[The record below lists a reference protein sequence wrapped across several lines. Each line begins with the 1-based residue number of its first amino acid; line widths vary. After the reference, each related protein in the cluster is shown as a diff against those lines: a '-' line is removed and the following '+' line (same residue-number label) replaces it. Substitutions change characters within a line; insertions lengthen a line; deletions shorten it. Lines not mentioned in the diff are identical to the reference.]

1 MFDVNKAIYAC
12 DDVIC
17 RNIESFTTEQR
28 GLLSQNIL
36 SQLRNFVEN
45 IFVKVYISLGGEPQ
59 RKDYDTIRVACSY
72 VKALQ
77 GEYRFLSQFH
87 KLLQISVSHYTLDPD
102 SSERLMLKYYEYL
115 LRIRILMKEKFG
127 MKLLANLSQFPL
139 NTDKT
144 FTLYYKAIAQAIEH
158 RAALS
163 TNVHHGRFYIEKIRT
178 IIVENKIYYEVTFI
192 PAHDKSSKFDRIIA
206 FTHLELSDYYAVEL
220 HWIETSIKVLT
231 RNMPIIIIVDW
242 QVSIRYCE
250 IKNFSKIFGYDIN
263 CQEIKEYV
271 NLMNYLTVTRMN
283 IVELLD
289 LSDTYYEHFEG
300 ILQREARRLWISELL
315 RRCRN
320 IIQNQSQGVNVI
332 RYLLYRLNNKI
343 IKNQLYK
350 IPCSLL
356 SNLYLK
362 VQCVPFNNIPFN
374 FSLVNHNP
382 PIADLL
388 DCIDSSERTHELFA
402 RLIKNNTEQRGI
414 LYTSKADIV
423 GFKNPEE
430 LAEKYNNVLY
440 HRHQYA
446 RIEIFKNH
454 FYIKE
459 YDENVY
465 EIIYKLKKYAESG
478 IKNYTHSVDLW
489 MKNSGLIID
498 CDEKKNA
505 LRNLFKNSKVAF
517 IYGAAGTGKST
528 MINYISS
535 LFKDKQKI
543 FLANT
548 NPAVENLR
556 RKVTAEHAEF
566 VTITKFLSKDVSNDC
581 DILCLDECSTISNR
595 DMVRV
600 LQRAQCKLLVL
611 VGDIYQIESI
621 LFGNWFNIAYKVM
634 PKDSVAELTRP
645 HRTTVQGLI
654 EVWNKVREITEDR
667 LEFITRNGLSST
679 LDESIFSRTEEDE
692 IVLCLNYDGIY
703 GINNINKF
711 LQSNN
716 VNPSINWGVLS
727 YKVGDPVLFPQSG
740 FLHSQSRLH
749 LYRAQAPYGGRHLR
763 HHVAH
768 IGTISFGN
776 GRQHDRLHRRRADA
790 LPRCQLPE
798 SARQSGGL
806 RSTQQHHVDCDMG
819 FERASRLR
827 EAHRLD
833 GSHAGTGRS
842 RLYRRYPRAYALGC
856 QRGLLPPA
864 HRAFRRGGEE
874 IPPTGDRRVGYCPD
888 RKDGQGNRVGRT
900 RTDGGM
906 DAGTGTGDGHH
917 GLRCRCVAARRNG
930 RCVPHQRKRLR
941 CPYP

>member
-402 RLIKNNTEQRGI
+402 RLIKNNTES
-414 LYTSKADIV
+414 LY
-423 GFKNPEE
+423 
-430 LAEKYNNVLY
+430 
-440 HRHQYA
+440 
-446 RIEIFKNH
+446 
-454 FYIKE
+454 
-459 YDENVY
+459 
-465 EIIYKLKKYAESG
+465 
-478 IKNYTHSVDLW
+478 
-489 MKNSGLIID
+489 
-498 CDEKKNA
+498 
-505 LRNLFKNSKVAF
+505 
-517 IYGAAGTGKST
+517 
-528 MINYISS
+528 
-535 LFKDKQKI
+535 
-543 FLANT
+543 
-548 NPAVENLR
+548 
-556 RKVTAEHAEF
+556 
-566 VTITKFLSKDVSNDC
+566 
-581 DILCLDECSTISNR
+581 
-595 DMVRV
+595 
-600 LQRAQCKLLVL
+600 
-611 VGDIYQIESI
+611 
-621 LFGNWFNIAYKVM
+621 
-634 PKDSVAELTRP
+634 
-645 HRTTVQGLI
+645 
-654 EVWNKVREITEDR
+654 
-667 LEFITRNGLSST
+667 
-679 LDESIFSRTEEDE
+679 
-692 IVLCLNYDGIY
+692 
-703 GINNINKF
+703 
-711 LQSNN
+711 
-716 VNPSINWGVLS
+716 
-727 YKVGDPVLFPQSG
+727 
-740 FLHSQSRLH
+740 
-749 LYRAQAPYGGRHLR
+749 
-763 HHVAH
+763 
-768 IGTISFGN
+768 
-776 GRQHDRLHRRRADA
+776 
-790 LPRCQLPE
+790 
-798 SARQSGGL
+798 
-806 RSTQQHHVDCDMG
+806 
-819 FERASRLR
+819 FE
-827 EAHRLD
+827 
-833 GSHAGTGRS
+833 G
-842 RLYRRYPRAYALGC
+842 
-856 QRGLLPPA
+856 
-864 HRAFRRGGEE
+864 
-874 IPPTGDRRVGYCPD
+874 
-888 RKDGQGNRVGRT
+888 
-900 RTDGGM
+900 
-906 DAGTGTGDGHH
+906 
-917 GLRCRCVAARRNG
+917 
-930 RCVPHQRKRLR
+930 
-941 CPYP
+941 

>member
-505 LRNLFKNSKVAF
+505 LRNLFK
-517 IYGAAGTGKST
+517 
-528 MINYISS
+528 
-535 LFKDKQKI
+535 
-543 FLANT
+543 
-548 NPAVENLR
+548 P
-556 RKVTAEHAEF
+556 
-566 VTITKFLSKDVSNDC
+566 
-581 DILCLDECSTISNR
+581 
-595 DMVRV
+595 
-600 LQRAQCKLLVL
+600 
-611 VGDIYQIESI
+611 QI
-621 LFGNWFNIAYKVM
+621 
-634 PKDSVAELTRP
+634 
-645 HRTTVQGLI
+645 
-654 EVWNKVREITEDR
+654 
-667 LEFITRNGLSST
+667 RN
-679 LDESIFSRTEEDE
+679 
-692 IVLCLNYDGIY
+692 
-703 GINNINKF
+703 
-711 LQSNN
+711 
-716 VNPSINWGVLS
+716 
-727 YKVGDPVLFPQSG
+727 
-740 FLHSQSRLH
+740 
-749 LYRAQAPYGGRHLR
+749 
-763 HHVAH
+763 
-768 IGTISFGN
+768 
-776 GRQHDRLHRRRADA
+776 
-790 LPRCQLPE
+790 
-798 SARQSGGL
+798 
-806 RSTQQHHVDCDMG
+806 
-819 FERASRLR
+819 
-827 EAHRLD
+827 
-833 GSHAGTGRS
+833 
-842 RLYRRYPRAYALGC
+842 
-856 QRGLLPPA
+856 
-864 HRAFRRGGEE
+864 
-874 IPPTGDRRVGYCPD
+874 
-888 RKDGQGNRVGRT
+888 
-900 RTDGGM
+900 
-906 DAGTGTGDGHH
+906 
-917 GLRCRCVAARRNG
+917 
-930 RCVPHQRKRLR
+930 
-941 CPYP
+941 

>member
-300 ILQREARRLWISELL
+300 ILQREARRLRISELL

-320 IIQNQSQGVNVI
+320 IIQ
-332 RYLLYRLNNKI
+332 
-343 IKNQLYK
+343 
-350 IPCSLL
+350 P
-356 SNLYLK
+356 
-362 VQCVPFNNIPFN
+362 
-374 FSLVNHNP
+374 
-382 PIADLL
+382 
-388 DCIDSSERTHELFA
+388 
-402 RLIKNNTEQRGI
+402 
-414 LYTSKADIV
+414 
-423 GFKNPEE
+423 
-430 LAEKYNNVLY
+430 
-440 HRHQYA
+440 
-446 RIEIFKNH
+446 
-454 FYIKE
+454 
-459 YDENVY
+459 
-465 EIIYKLKKYAESG
+465 
-478 IKNYTHSVDLW
+478 
-489 MKNSGLIID
+489 
-498 CDEKKNA
+498 
-505 LRNLFKNSKVAF
+505 
-517 IYGAAGTGKST
+517 
-528 MINYISS
+528 
-535 LFKDKQKI
+535 
-543 FLANT
+543 
-548 NPAVENLR
+548 
-556 RKVTAEHAEF
+556 
-566 VTITKFLSKDVSNDC
+566 
-581 DILCLDECSTISNR
+581 
-595 DMVRV
+595 
-600 LQRAQCKLLVL
+600 
-611 VGDIYQIESI
+611 
-621 LFGNWFNIAYKVM
+621 
-634 PKDSVAELTRP
+634 
-645 HRTTVQGLI
+645 
-654 EVWNKVREITEDR
+654 
-667 LEFITRNGLSST
+667 
-679 LDESIFSRTEEDE
+679 
-692 IVLCLNYDGIY
+692 
-703 GINNINKF
+703 
-711 LQSNN
+711 
-716 VNPSINWGVLS
+716 
-727 YKVGDPVLFPQSG
+727 
-740 FLHSQSRLH
+740 
-749 LYRAQAPYGGRHLR
+749 
-763 HHVAH
+763 
-768 IGTISFGN
+768 
-776 GRQHDRLHRRRADA
+776 
-790 LPRCQLPE
+790 
-798 SARQSGGL
+798 
-806 RSTQQHHVDCDMG
+806 
-819 FERASRLR
+819 
-827 EAHRLD
+827 
-833 GSHAGTGRS
+833 
-842 RLYRRYPRAYALGC
+842 
-856 QRGLLPPA
+856 
-864 HRAFRRGGEE
+864 
-874 IPPTGDRRVGYCPD
+874 
-888 RKDGQGNRVGRT
+888 
-900 RTDGGM
+900 
-906 DAGTGTGDGHH
+906 
-917 GLRCRCVAARRNG
+917 
-930 RCVPHQRKRLR
+930 
-941 CPYP
+941 

>member
-300 ILQREARRLWISELL
+300 ILQREARRLWIS
-315 RRCRN
+315 
-320 IIQNQSQGVNVI
+320 
-332 RYLLYRLNNKI
+332 
-343 IKNQLYK
+343 
-350 IPCSLL
+350 
-356 SNLYLK
+356 
-362 VQCVPFNNIPFN
+362 
-374 FSLVNHNP
+374 
-382 PIADLL
+382 
-388 DCIDSSERTHELFA
+388 
-402 RLIKNNTEQRGI
+402 
-414 LYTSKADIV
+414 
-423 GFKNPEE
+423 
-430 LAEKYNNVLY
+430 
-440 HRHQYA
+440 
-446 RIEIFKNH
+446 
-454 FYIKE
+454 
-459 YDENVY
+459 
-465 EIIYKLKKYAESG
+465 
-478 IKNYTHSVDLW
+478 
-489 MKNSGLIID
+489 
-498 CDEKKNA
+498 
-505 LRNLFKNSKVAF
+505 
-517 IYGAAGTGKST
+517 
-528 MINYISS
+528 
-535 LFKDKQKI
+535 
-543 FLANT
+543 
-548 NPAVENLR
+548 
-556 RKVTAEHAEF
+556 
-566 VTITKFLSKDVSNDC
+566 
-581 DILCLDECSTISNR
+581 
-595 DMVRV
+595 
-600 LQRAQCKLLVL
+600 
-611 VGDIYQIESI
+611 
-621 LFGNWFNIAYKVM
+621 
-634 PKDSVAELTRP
+634 
-645 HRTTVQGLI
+645 
-654 EVWNKVREITEDR
+654 
-667 LEFITRNGLSST
+667 
-679 LDESIFSRTEEDE
+679 
-692 IVLCLNYDGIY
+692 
-703 GINNINKF
+703 
-711 LQSNN
+711 
-716 VNPSINWGVLS
+716 
-727 YKVGDPVLFPQSG
+727 
-740 FLHSQSRLH
+740 
-749 LYRAQAPYGGRHLR
+749 
-763 HHVAH
+763 AH